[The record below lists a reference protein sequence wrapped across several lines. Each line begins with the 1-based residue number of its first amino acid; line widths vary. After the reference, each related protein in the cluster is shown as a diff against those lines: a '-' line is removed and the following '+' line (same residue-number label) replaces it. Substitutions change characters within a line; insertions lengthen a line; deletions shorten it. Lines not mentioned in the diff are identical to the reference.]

1 MAKHPR
7 LAIVIPTYNRAAI
20 VAENLAAM
28 AGEVRALDV
37 AIYLS
42 DDSPDN
48 ATESVAREL
57 AQVIPNIHYRRNAP
71 ALGHDANLI
80 STLCWAD
87 SDYVWLMGDA
97 MRVEP
102 GCLGRIL
109 AFLKDQ
115 DLLFIRGHSDDP
127 RMISQLQGEEAVAFM
142 RDVLWHQ
149 TLTGATIYNRR
160 VCDWVREQGSAMLM
174 KRNFPQL
181 SVILGYTSARP
192 ITIGWYGEVS
202 INSAKKESYWRA
214 KAIGVFVDD
223 WAELVNAF
231 PAVIPPHL
239 RARVIRSHSQHTDL
253 FNATTLISLR
263 PSGEFSWQSLRRP
276 HFLDAMHLPLWYIVG
291 LLAWPSATVAATVGA
306 KRSVRFL
313 RNRLR

>member
-1 MAKHPR
+1 MAERSR

-28 AGEVRALDV
+28 ADEVRALDV

-48 ATESVAREL
+48 ATKSVVREL
-57 AQVIPNIHYRRNAP
+57 ARIIPNIHYRRNAP

-87 SDYVWLMGDA
+87 ADYVWLMGDA
-97 MRVEP
+97 MRVES

-109 AFLKDQ
+109 AFLMDQ
-115 DLLFIRGHSDDP
+115 DLLFIRGHSDDS
-127 RMISQLQGEEAVAFM
+127 RMIAQLRGAEAFAFM

-160 VCDWVREQGSAMLM
+160 VCDWVREQGSAMVM
-174 KRNFPQL
+174 KKNFPQL
-181 SVILGYTSARP
+181 SVILGYASVCPT
-192 ITIGWYGEVS
+192 TIGWYGEVS

-223 WAELVNAF
+223 WAALVNAF
-231 PAVIPPHL
+231 PVVIPSYL
-239 RARVIRSHSQHTDL
+239 RARVIRSHSRHTDL
-253 FNATTLISLR
+253 FNANTLLSLR
-263 PSGEFSWQSLRRP
+263 PSGEFSWHSLRRP
-276 HFLDAMHLPLWYIVG
+276 HFLDAMHLPIWYIIG

-306 KRSVRFL
+306 KRSVRWV